1 MLIALF
7 THSSSGTFFANA
19 LTSLSFRLVLGANT
33 SSPRTSL
40 WNTTDR
46 DSQTP
51 QAICWT
57 DHSLPD
63 HYLLRRSSL
72 LKFLVQTIVVYGS
85 DTRGC
90 YVLCS
95 PPAHSLNSSPGSIQ
109 IRPLGSFCA
118 PNSWGLNPGT
128 PGTARCFHPHAF
140 LRCFPT
146 DFSAIFLCCFLPSGA
161 PYESAGFW
169 KLQVYILA
177 FGCSSCLYD
186 WYSIHIS
193 NILIQFCGVPASS
206 STRFCYTVLTT
217 SFYPN
222 YLRFFDLAWREPSDA
237 FGALPRATR
246 RTRSIINSTLHT
258 PPRACTARSH
268 TREATQLFLRGFR
281 VASPNRGIWDA
292 FQLEQSHPQ

>member
-7 THSSSGTFFANA
+7 THSSSGTSFANA

-33 SSPRTSL
+33 ASPRTSL
-40 WNTTDR
+40 WSTTDR

-51 QAICWT
+51 QAT
-57 DHSLPD
+57 TPTTE
-63 HYLLRRSSL
+63 SL

-109 IRPLGSFCA
+109 IRPLGSFRA

-140 LRCFPT
+140 LRLPT
-146 DFSAIFLCCFLPSGA
+146 NFSAIFLCCFLPSGA

-246 RTRSIINSTLHT
+246 RTRSIINSTLH
-258 PPRACTARSH
+258 PLPARAQRVH
-268 TREATQLFLRGFR
+268 THEMRGFR
-281 VASPNRGIWDA
+281 VAGPNRGIWDA